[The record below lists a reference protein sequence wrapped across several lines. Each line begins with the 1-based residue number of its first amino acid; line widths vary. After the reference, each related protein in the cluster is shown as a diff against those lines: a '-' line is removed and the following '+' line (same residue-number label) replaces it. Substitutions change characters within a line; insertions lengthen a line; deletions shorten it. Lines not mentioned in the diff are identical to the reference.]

1 MSSNGAKVAI
11 RLLQE
16 AAERGDLDPWDV
28 DVIAVIDGFLDQLQV
43 RIQLPRLVAQRGGSY
58 EQDLSESSEAFL
70 AASVLVA
77 LKADVLKQS
86 IVPTDVA
93 PEDSVDTEAE
103 PWEEDD
109 TTLVL
114 PPRAERFLSRRP
126 VAPPPLQRKVTL
138 GELIQQLETM
148 EAQLEAGNGI
158 KRRPKRTS
166 PLSRRAA
173 VAEVTALAHREKLPE
188 TTAALHRFLDQW
200 PRQGSAGNF
209 EELVKAWAQA
219 APPDLDTDRVGVFW
233 ALLFLC
239 SQGRVDLHQC
249 GGLHGPLHFEVRPAA
264 SSKGDGSAQ
273 PATQAEITSVEPA
286 EAAASGPSA
295 VLPFPRLPGAS
306 QPGTPAA
313 GRSGSDK
320 EAVAA

>member
-43 RIQLPRLVAQRGGSY
+43 RIQLPRLVAQGGGSY

-77 LKADVLKQS
+77 LKADVLKRS
-86 IVPTDVA
+86 IVVTNATPD
-93 PEDSVDTEAE
+93 DSVDVEAE

-109 TTLVL
+109 TRLAL

-126 VAPPPLQRKVTL
+126 VAPPPLLRKVTL

-173 VAEVTALAHREKLPE
+173 IAEVTALAHREKLPE

-200 PRQGSAGNF
+200 SPEAGTGDF
-209 EELVKAWAQA
+209 EGLVKAWARA

-239 SQGRVDLHQC
+239 SQGRVNLHQC
-249 GGLHGPLHFEVRPAA
+249 GGLHGPLHFEVCP
-264 SSKGDGSAQ
+264 SETGKDDGNKQTPTQ
-273 PATQAEITSVEPA
+273 PELPFL
-286 EAAASGPSA
+286 EAAANAPSA
-295 VLPFPRLPGAS
+295 VVPFPRLPGARV
-306 QPGTPAA
+306 PRGRVA
-313 GRSGSDK
+313 GSSGSN
-320 EAVAA
+320 EAAVAA